1 MLNND
6 NNNNNNNNNEDANV
20 IVINDPNGGQ
30 QDRVVRFLF
39 MAWIIYSLMW
49 RAPDAAEL
57 ARNQPLSLDVPIAND
72 GRAVRNMQLFRNA
85 SSSVALLDFFVPRG
99 DKERLAASLRLSARI
114 VHRATPFR
122 PIPGAIESFYQHDE
136 SLFVNSSSVTAAQWA
151 ALRQR
156 IVASVRPL
164 SSLNVWALMFKLE
177 LGTDMA
183 CVGVCERG
191 GDRHC
196 VGVPDLYEPSRCW
209 MPVDD
214 ECSQHHSSDV
224 KDVDSH
230 AEATQEDG
238 AVRRDACYG
247 LVSHFFDG
255 ADAKRDDI
263 ATASPSSDLHFRWF
277 ANRTCVANPRSC
289 GSPIARLR
297 GDVAR
302 AIMYGEL
309 AYGESKTP
317 GEFLRAVPLVYF
329 EWADIDPVDDV
340 ERRRNELLYAAQR
353 TRNPWVDFAAD
364 SEWQMWRTI
373 ND

>member
-6 NNNNNNNNNEDANV
+6 NNNNNNNANDVLIINE
-20 IVINDPNGGQ
+20 PGGGQ
-30 QDRVVRFLF
+30 DRIVRLLF

-49 RAPDAAEL
+49 RAPDAADV
-57 ARNQPLSLDVPIAND
+57 AAANSANQPTSLDVPIASD
-72 GRAVRNMQLFRNA
+72 GRALRNMQLFRNR
-85 SSSVALLDFFVPRG
+85 SSVALLDFFVPRG
-99 DKERLAASLRLSARI
+99 AKERLAEKFNLSPRI

-122 PIPGAIESFYQHDE
+122 SIPGAVAAFYQHDME
-136 SLFVNSSSVTAAQWA
+136 NSTTRWLS
-151 ALRQR
+151 LRQR
-156 IVASVRPL
+156 IVSSVRTL
-164 SSLNVWALMFKLE
+164 SAQHVWALMFKAE
-177 LGTDMA
+177 LGTDLS

-196 VGVPDLYEPSRCW
+196 VGVPDAFNSSKCW

-214 ECSQHHSSDV
+214 ECASLSLN
-224 KDVDSH
+224 DVDDK
-230 AEATQEDG
+230 A
-238 AVRRDACYG
+238 RDACYG
-247 LVSHFFDG
+247 LVAFFDG
-255 ADAKRDDI
+255 ANAKRDDI

-317 GEFLRAVPLVYF
+317 AEFLRVVPLVYF

-364 SEWQMWRTI
+364 PEWQMWRTI